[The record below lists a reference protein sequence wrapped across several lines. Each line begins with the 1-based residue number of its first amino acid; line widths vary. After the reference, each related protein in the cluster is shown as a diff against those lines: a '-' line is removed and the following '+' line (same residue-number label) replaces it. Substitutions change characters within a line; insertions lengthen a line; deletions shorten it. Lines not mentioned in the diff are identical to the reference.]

1 MNKDLS
7 ENYLT
12 NETGLPIFS
21 QEKELT
27 DFDRFLQK
35 EQVLFILKLHHLQA
49 QLPVFKKKFSN
60 IMILNDQDL
69 MKQDIRLYQFI
80 ALTDA
85 LVTDY
90 SSISVDYML
99 LDRPVIYTLDDYEK
113 YNASRG
119 IWPENAIDYM
129 KGHHIYCIKD
139 LEDSILELVKGLD
152 RYKEDR
158 NNVIHYFHK
167 YIDGES
173 SKRIV
178 EYLGLTR

>member
-1 MNKDLS
+1 
-7 ENYLT
+7 
-12 NETGLPIFS
+12 
-21 QEKELT
+21 
-27 DFDRFLQK
+27 
-35 EQVLFILKLHHLQA
+35 
-49 QLPVFKKKFSN
+49 
-60 IMILNDQDL
+60 
-69 MKQDIRLYQFI
+69 
-80 ALTDA
+80 
-85 LVTDY
+85 
-90 SSISVDYML
+90 ML

-167 YIDGES
+167 YIDGKS